1 MPLTIQIHNSQ
12 FYAILQSMKFFSH
25 LNTTTRLIQEYN
37 GEEPLHYFLKRFFG
51 HNKKFGSKDRKRIS
65 HMSYVFFRVGRA
77 FQFEGPLKEAEDIH
91 RVILAG
97 LFLSGNESD
106 DLLAAMRPSW
116 NEKMAVGTGEK
127 LEMINEETP
136 NTHINIANIFPSSD
150 RLSDGIEKLAF
161 SLSHL
166 FQPDLFIRIRPGYQH
181 SILEKLKR
189 NNIQYEILPGSA
201 VRLPNGLGID
211 EIVDLDREVVVQDLS
226 SQQVGDFLF
235 DYRAERGE
243 HSSDRTNVWDCCAAS
258 GGKSIMAK
266 DILGNIDLTV
276 SDVRESILINLKKR
290 FEKAGLTNYNIIV
303 ADLSRSIKG
312 DLYTG
317 QAVTPF
323 DLIIADLPCTG
334 SGTWSR
340 TPEQLYFFQPEAIQK
355 YSQLQKSILGN
366 VVPHLK
372 ETGKLLYITCS
383 VFRQENEEII
393 DFLLDRFP
401 LKLERMEL
409 LKGYDKKADTMFAAL
424 LSKL

>member
-1 MPLTIQIHNSQ
+1 
-12 FYAILQSMKFFSH
+12 MKFFSH
-25 LNTTTRLIQEYN
+25 LNTATHLIQEYN
-37 GEEPLHYFLKRFFG
+37 GREPLHHFLKNFFSR
-51 HNKKFGSKDRKRIS
+51 NKKFGSKDRKRIG
-65 HMSYVFFRVGRA
+65 HMCYVFFRVGRA
-77 FQFEGPLKEAEDIH
+77 FQYEGPLKESENIH

-106 DLLAAMRPSW
+106 DLLAEMRPSW
-116 NEKMAVGTGEK
+116 NEKIAAGTGEK
-127 LEMINEETP
+127 VEMINQETP
-136 NTHINIANIFPSSD
+136 NAHINIANIFPSSD
-150 RLSDGIEKLAF
+150 KLSDGIDELAF

-166 FQPDLFIRIRPGYQH
+166 FQPDLFIRIRPGYQDL
-181 SILEKLKR
+181 ILEKLNR
-189 NNIQYEILPGSA
+189 ANVQYEILPRSA
-201 VRLPNGLGID
+201 VRLPNGLRID
-211 EIVDLDREVVVQDLS
+211 EILDLDREVVVQDLC
-226 SQQVGDFLF
+226 SQRIAEFLF

-243 HSSDRTNVWDCCAAS
+243 YSSERTNVWDCCAAS

-290 FEKAGLTNYNIIV
+290 FQKAGLTDYNSII
-303 ADLSRSIKG
+303 ADLSSSAFTGNTGKSIKNG
-312 DLYTG
+312 LYTG
-317 QAVTPF
+317 PPVTRF

-340 TPEQLYFFQPEAIQK
+340 TPEQLYFFQPESIKK

-366 VVPHLK
+366 VVPRLK

-383 VFRQENEEII
+383 VFWHENEEII

-401 LKLERMEL
+401 LKLDRMEL

-424 LSKL
+424 LSNL

>member
-1 MPLTIQIHNSQ
+1 
-12 FYAILQSMKFFSH
+12 MKFFSH
-25 LNTTTRLIQEYN
+25 LNTTTHLIQEYK

-65 HMSYVFFRVGRA
+65 HMCYVFFRVGRA
-77 FQFEGPLKEAEDIH
+77 FQYEGPLKEAEDIH
-91 RVILAG
+91 RVVLAG

-116 NEKMAVGTGEK
+116 NEKMAAATGEK
-127 LEMINEETP
+127 LEMINQETS
-136 NTHINIANIFPSSD
+136 NAHIDIANIFPSFD
-150 RLSDGIEKLAF
+150 KLSDGIEKLAF
-161 SLSHL
+161 NLSHL

-181 SILEKLKR
+181 SILEKLNR
-189 NNIQYEILPGSA
+189 TNIQYEILPGSA

-211 EIVDLDREVVVQDLS
+211 EIMDLDREVVVQDLS

-243 HSSDRTNVWDCCAAS
+243 HSSNRTNVWDCCAAS

-266 DILGNIDLTV
+266 DILENIDLTV

-290 FEKAGLTNYNIIV
+290 FQKAGLTNYNIIL
-303 ADLSRSIKG
+303 ADLSSSALTGKTTRSIKG
-312 DLYTG
+312 DFYTG
-317 QAVTPF
+317 QAATPF

-355 YSQLQKSILGN
+355 YSQLQKSILEN
-366 VVPHLK
+366 VIPHLK

-383 VFRQENEEII
+383 VFRQENEEVI

-409 LKGYDKKADTMFAAL
+409 LKGYNKKADTMFAAL